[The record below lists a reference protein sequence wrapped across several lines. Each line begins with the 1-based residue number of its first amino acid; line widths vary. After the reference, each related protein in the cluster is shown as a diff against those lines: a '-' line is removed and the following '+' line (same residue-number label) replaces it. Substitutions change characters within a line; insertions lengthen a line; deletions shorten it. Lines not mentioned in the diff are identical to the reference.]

1 MISLLK
7 RCKTS
12 PTTSVCDK
20 ITTMLDLEFIRQN
33 PEEVKEGTRKKQR
46 DPAVVDK
53 VLELDQK
60 RRELIQEVETLRAER
75 NEISRQGVESVRQR
89 GREIKDELK
98 KIEPELKETETQLN
112 AALLQIPNPPAPDV
126 PEGKDEN
133 ENVQV
138 KTWGELPKFGF
149 EPRAHDELGKLLD
162 VIDTERAAKVS
173 GARFGYLKNEAV
185 LMEFALVRLALE
197 TLAKEGFVPVIP
209 PVMIKLD
216 SMRGMGYLEHGGA
229 DNMFVL
235 EKDNLVLV
243 GTSEQSIGPMHMN
256 EVLDGRTLP
265 RRYMGF
271 STCFRRE
278 AGSYGKDTR
287 GILRVHQFDKI
298 EMFSFTRPEDGDAEH
313 EFLLSM
319 EEKLMQALNLPYEVT
334 KMCSG
339 DLGDPAARKYDI
351 NVWFPSENCYRE
363 THSTS
368 TTTNFQARRLNIKY
382 RKKDGTTDFVHTLNG
397 TAFSQRPILAILE
410 NNQQEDGSVRVPE
423 VLQEF
428 VGKDVIIPKNSG

>member
-1 MISLLK
+1 LQWNF
-7 RCKTS
+7 
-12 PTTSVCDK
+12 SV
-20 ITTMLDLEFIRQN
+20 LDINFIREN

-46 DPAVVDK
+46 DPLVVDK
-53 VLELDQK
+53 VLELDKSRRGLLQK
-60 RRELIQEVETLRAER
+60 VEELRAER
-75 NEISRQGVESVRQR
+75 NEVSRQGAEDGRQR
-89 GREIKDELK
+89 GREIKEELK
-98 KIEPELKETETQLN
+98 KIEPGLKELEVQLKD
-112 AALLQIPNPPAPDV
+112 ALLQIPNPPAPDV

-133 ENVQV
+133 ENVVV
-138 KTWGELPKFGF
+138 KTWGELRKFDF
-149 EPRAHDELGKLLD
+149 KPRAHDELGKLLD
-162 VIDTERAAKVS
+162 LIDTERAAKVS

-185 LMEFALVRLALE
+185 WMEFALVKLALD
-197 TLAKEGFVPVIP
+197 TLTKEGFVPIIP
-209 PVMIKLD
+209 PVMIKTD

-235 EKDNLVLV
+235 EKDDLVLV

-256 EVLDGRTLP
+256 EVLDGKTLP

-287 GILRVHQFDKI
+287 GILRVHQFDKV
-298 EMFSFTRPEDGDAEH
+298 EMFSFTKPEDGDAEH
-313 EFLLSM
+313 DFLLSM
-319 EEKLMQALNLPYEVT
+319 EEKLMQLLSLPYEVT

-351 NVWFPSENCYRE
+351 NAWFPSENCYRE

-368 TTTNFQARRLNIKY
+368 TTTDFQSRRLNIKY
-382 RKKDGTTDFVHTLNG
+382 RKKDGTTDYAHMLNG

-410 NNQQEDGSVRVPE
+410 NYQQEDGSVRVPE

-428 VGKDVIIPKNSG
+428 VGKKIIGP

>member
-1 MISLLK
+1 
-7 RCKTS
+7 
-12 PTTSVCDK
+12 
-20 ITTMLDLEFIRQN
+20 MLDLEFIRQN

-53 VLELDQK
+53 VLHLDEK
-60 RRELIQEVETLRAER
+60 RRELIQKVEALRAER
-75 NEISRQGVESVRQR
+75 NKVSTERGEEGRQR
-89 GREIKDELK
+89 GREIKEELK
-98 KIEPELKETETQLN
+98 KVEPELKELEARLKD
-112 AALLQIPNPPAPDV
+112 ALLQIPNPPAPDV
-126 PEGKDEN
+126 PEGKDES
-133 ENVQV
+133 ENVVV
-138 KTWGELPKFGF
+138 KTWGELPKFDF

-162 VIDTERAAKVS
+162 LIDTERAAKVS

-185 LMEFALVRLALE
+185 LMEFALVKLALD
-197 TLAKEGFVPVIP
+197 TLTKEGFVPVIP
-209 PVMIKLD
+209 PVMIKTD

-229 DNMFVL
+229 ENMFVL
-235 EKDNLVLV
+235 EKDGLVLV
-243 GTSEQSIGPMHMN
+243 GTSEQSLGPMHMN
-256 EVLDGRTLP
+256 EVLDGQTLP

-368 TTTNFQARRLNIKY
+368 TTTDFQARRLNIKY

-410 NNQQEDGSVRVPE
+410 NYQQEDGSVRVPK

-428 VGKDVIIPKNSG
+428 VGKDVILKIEL

>member
-1 MISLLK
+1 
-7 RCKTS
+7 
-12 PTTSVCDK
+12 
-20 ITTMLDLEFIRQN
+20 MLDLEFIRQN
-33 PEEVKEGTRKKQR
+33 LEEIKEGARKKQR

-60 RRELIQEVETLRAER
+60 RRELIQKVEDLRAER
-75 NEISRQGVESVRQR
+75 NKISKERGEDGRQR
-89 GREIKDELK
+89 GREIKEELK
-98 KIEPELKETETQLN
+98 KIEPELKELEAQLKD
-112 AALLQIPNPPAPDV
+112 ALLQIPNPPAPDV
-126 PEGKDEN
+126 HEGKDES
-133 ENVQV
+133 ENKVI
-138 KTWGELPKFGF
+138 KTWGELPKFDF

-162 VIDTERAAKVS
+162 LVDTERASKVS

-185 LMEFALVRLALE
+185 LIEFALVKLALD
-197 TLAKEGFVPVIP
+197 TLTKEGFVPVIP

-243 GTSEQSIGPMHMN
+243 GTSEQSLGPMHMN
-256 EVLDGRTLP
+256 EVLDGQTLP

-287 GILRVHQFDKI
+287 GILRVHQFDKV
-298 EMFSFTRPEDGDAEH
+298 EMFSFTKPEDGDAEH

-319 EEKLMQALNLPYEVT
+319 EEKLMQKLNLPYEVT

-368 TTTNFQARRLNIKY
+368 TTTDFQARRLNIKY
-382 RKKDGTTDFVHTLNG
+382 RKKDGTTGFVHTLNG

-410 NNQQEDGSVRVPE
+410 NNQKEDGSVRVPE

-428 VGKDVIIPKNSG
+428 VGKDVIGP

>member
-1 MISLLK
+1 
-7 RCKTS
+7 
-12 PTTSVCDK
+12 
-20 ITTMLDLEFIRQN
+20 MLDIAYIREN
-33 PEEVKEGTRKKQR
+33 PKEVKEGTRKKQR
-46 DPAVVDK
+46 DSAVVGN
-53 VLELDQK
+53 VLELDEK
-60 RRELIQEVETLRAER
+60 RRNLIQKVEDLRAER
-75 NEISRQGVESVRQR
+75 NEVSKKQLEDSRQR
-89 GREIKDELK
+89 GREIKEELK
-98 KIEPELKETETQLN
+98 KMEPGLKELETQLKD
-112 AALLQIPNPPAPDV
+112 ALLQIPNPPAPDV
-126 PEGKDEN
+126 PEGKDES
-133 ENVQV
+133 ENVVV
-138 KTWGELPKFGF
+138 KTWGDLPKFDF
-149 EPRAHDELGKLLD
+149 EPRAHDELGKLLGL
-162 VIDTERAAKVS
+162 IDTERAAKVS

-185 LMEFALVRLALE
+185 LLEFALVKLALD
-197 TLAKEGFVPVIP
+197 TLTKEGFVPVIP
-209 PVMIKLD
+209 PVMIKTD

-235 EKDNLVLV
+235 ERDNLVLV

-256 EVLDGRTLP
+256 EVLDGKTLP
-265 RRYMGF
+265 RRYVGF

-319 EEKLMQALNLPYEVT
+319 EEKLMQKLNLPYEVT

-339 DLGDPAARKYDI
+339 DLGDPAARKYDV

-368 TTTNFQARRLNIKY
+368 TCTDYQARRLNIKY
-382 RKKDGTTDFVHTLNG
+382 RKKDGKTEFVHMLNG

-410 NNQQEDGSVRVPE
+410 NFQQEDGSVRVPK

-428 VGKDVIIPKNSG
+428 VGKDVITPKNAV